1 MNSHQKDLYLNL
13 MCRIMDMSNVVENK
27 KAFPLRG
34 RCQRKLTDEVE
45 MNNDCFRN
53 LHLTTAYGGA
63 SPQGEAFE
71 RLHLNLM
78 HRNLDVE

>member
-1 MNSHQKDLYLNL
+1 MRSNS
-13 MCRIMDMSNVVENK
+13 
-27 KAFPLRG
+27 
-34 RCQRKLTDEVE
+34 DEVE

-71 RLHLNLM
+71 RSTIMNLTTWFVIAIAIIVPVATFIF
-78 HRNLDVE
+78 HNKK

>member
-1 MNSHQKDLYLNL
+1 MNLRLKGFASKPYVSQYGYVEF
-13 MCRIMDMSNVVENK
+13 CRK
-27 KAFPLRG
+27 QKAFPLRG

-45 MNNDCFRN
+45 KNNDCFRN

-63 SPQGEAFE
+63 SPQGEALN

-78 HRNLDVE
+78 CRNQ

>member
-1 MNSHQKDLYLNL
+1 MYRNT
-13 MCRIMDMSNVVENK
+13 DMSNVGENK
-27 KAFPLRG
+27 KPSPWGEGGLRSNS
-34 RCQRKLTDEVE
+34 DEVE

-78 HRNLDVE
+78 PRNNW

>member
-1 MNSHQKDLYLNL
+1 MSAKL
-13 MCRIMDMSNVVENK
+13 M
-27 KAFPLRG
+27 
-34 RCQRKLTDEVE
+34 DEVE

-71 RLHLNLM
+71 KLHLNLM
-78 HRNLDVE
+78 PRNMDVSKNDEIKKPALCKGRWVCEANSEGL